1 MNPVPLVLGVVFLVA
16 AVGDL
21 LWTTLW
27 VEGGAGPLT
36 TRVME
41 WAWRTA
47 RKLGSR
53 RSRVLTL
60 AGPITLLLGL
70 TVWIGLLWAG
80 WTFVF
85 AGAENSLIDTRDPGP
100 ISWTE
105 RFYFV
110 GYSLFTLGNGDFT
123 PKDGIWQIVTSLTT
137 ASGML
142 FITLIVSYVISVLDA
157 VVQKR
162 AFASNVS
169 GLGQR
174 GETIVRT
181 AWNGEK
187 FDGLELPLNSF
198 TTEINKLTTNHQAYP
213 VLHYF
218 YTDQR
223 EYATV
228 LSIVALDEA
237 LTLLRFGVLV
247 DERPSKAILENAR
260 ASVGNYLQLVTSSFG
275 HTAVQ
280 EPPAPGLD
288 IVRDV
293 DVPTVSDETFSQS
306 LTGSEERRKKLLGLV
321 EADARDWPLSEDD

>member
-1 MNPVPLVLGVVFLVA
+1 MNPVPLVLGVVLLVA

-36 TRVME
+36 TRVTT
-41 WAWRTA
+41 WTWRTI
-47 RKLGSR
+47 RKLGSQR
-53 RSRVLTL
+53 TRVLTL
-60 AGPITLLLGL
+60 AGPVTLLLGL
-70 TVWIGLLWAG
+70 AVWIGLLWAG
-80 WTFVF
+80 WTLVF
-85 AGAENSLIDTRDPGP
+85 AGAENAIFDTRDPGP
-100 ISWTE
+100 ISWVE

-110 GYSLFTLGNGDFT
+110 GYSLFTMGNGDFT

-142 FITLIVSYVISVLDA
+142 FVTLIVSYVISVLEA
-157 VVQKR
+157 VTQKR

-174 GETIVRT
+174 GETIVRS
-181 AWNGEK
+181 AWNGET

-198 TTEINKLTTNHQAYP
+198 TTEINELTTNHQAYP
-213 VLHYF
+213 ILHYF

-223 EYATV
+223 KYATV

-237 LTLLRFGVLV
+237 LTLLRFGVSE

-275 HTAVQ
+275 HTAVE
-280 EPPAPGLD
+280 EPPAPDLD
-288 IVRDV
+288 IVREAG
-293 DVPTVSDETFSQS
+293 VPTVSDEAFSQS
-306 LTGSEERRKKLLGLV
+306 LTEAEKRRKRLLGLV
-321 EADARDWPLSEDD
+321 EADARAWPLSEDD